1 MLEGERTREQLHC
14 FGCLPVEGVE
24 ERCKKERKI
33 SNRASY
39 LTLSLSHLRQAGGC
53 SWQVQST
60 EGGSTLL
67 GLQFYGAPLLR
78 CNLALIRSEVASKHG
93 SEGSHFVGGG
103 GCGKA

>member
-1 MLEGERTREQLHC
+1 MRELENSFTASAACQSKVLKNAARRKDFQSRK
-14 FGCLPVEGVE
+14 LPHSVP
-24 ERCKKERKI
+24 
-33 SNRASY
+33 
-39 LTLSLSHLRQAGGC
+39 SHLRQAGGC